1 MTLEFLYDPLLFLSM
16 SSASERSTWQWWSG
30 GKDSALALRRLRS
43 DPAWSVR
50 GLITQV
56 DRDSG
61 RAVPHGVPEDLIRL
75 QAAAVGLPHR
85 SARFSWGGPRT
96 DYELVL
102 RREFH
107 DLRRAGAEFVAFGEL
122 SSSASRARRS
132 YQLAFTGLVPEFPL
146 WGSDSGQHAE
156 AVLEAGI
163 SAWVCAVDTTI
174 LPSTFV
180 GRRYDA
186 DFLADLPA
194 HVDPCGE
201 NAEFHTFVEWAP
213 GWSRKVPVKPGRLIQ
228 RYGFTYVDLE
238 LATDVT
244 IPVAAPPVDRQKSPE
259 GNGKGDG
266 DGCSDGGD
274 GRGGESGADGDH
286 AEGDLGA
293 TDPFEYFERLGRV
306 RSYVDDHLED
316 GLSLAA
322 VAVIA
327 AMTPSSFSR
336 YFRRRVGSSFRSWLT
351 GRRLERAAQLL
362 QESDMTVDQ
371 VGKIVGLRGG
381 RTFRRAF
388 QLQFGC
394 CASQYRK
401 DYLAEAGPK
410 KRLNGPRRVA
420 ESRSRSTEEQ

>member
-1 MTLEFLYDPLLFLSM
+1 MAPEP
-16 SSASERSTWQWWSG
+16 ERSAWQWWSG
-30 GKDSALALRRLRS
+30 GKDSAWALSRLRS
-43 DPAWSVR
+43 DPAWCVR

-61 RAVPHGVPEDLIRL
+61 RAVPHGVHEDLIRL
-75 QAAAVGLPHR
+75 QAAAVDLPHR
-85 SARFSWGGPRT
+85 AARFNWGGPRT

-107 DLRRAGAEFVAFGEL
+107 ELRRDGAEFVAFGEL
-122 SSSASRARRS
+122 FSSASRARRS
-132 YQLAFTGLVPEFPL
+132 HQLAFTGLVPEFPL
-146 WGSDSGQHAE
+146 WGRNSRQHAE
-156 AVLEAGI
+156 AVLEAGL
-163 SAWVCAVDTTI
+163 SAWVCAVDTMT
-174 LPSTFV
+174 LPSSFV
-180 GRRYDA
+180 GQRYDA
-186 DFLADLPA
+186 DFLANLPP

-213 GWSRKVPVKPGRLIQ
+213 GWTRKVPVKPRGLIE

-244 IPVAAPPVDRQKSPE
+244 IAVAALPVDRQGSPE
-259 GNGKGDG
+259 SSGNGDG
-266 DGCSDGGD
+266 SNDGGD

-293 TDPFEYFERLGRV
+293 TDPFEYYERLGRV

-351 GRRLERAAQLL
+351 GRCVERAAQLL
-362 QESDMTVDQ
+362 RESDMTVDQ
-371 VGKIVGLRGG
+371 VGKSVGFRGG

-394 CASQYRK
+394 SASQYRK
-401 DYLAEAGPK
+401 DYLAQGGPK
-410 KRLNGPRRVA
+410 KGLNGSRRAA
-420 ESRSRSTEEQ
+420 ESRSRSTGKQ

>member
-1 MTLEFLYDPLLFLSM
+1 MTGESLYDPLLFAYM
-16 SSASERSTWQWWSG
+16 VPEHERRIWQWWSG

-61 RAVPHGVPEDLIRL
+61 RAVPHGVPVDLIRL
-75 QAAAVGLPHR
+75 QAAAVDLPHR
-85 SARFSWGGPRT
+85 VVRFGWGGPRT

-102 RREFH
+102 RRELH
-107 DLRRAGAEFVAFGEL
+107 GLRRDGAEFVAFGEL

-146 WGSDSGQHAE
+146 WGSNSRQHAE
-156 AVLEAGI
+156 AVLEEGI

-180 GRRYDA
+180 GRRYDV

-244 IPVAAPPVDRQKSPE
+244 IAVAASPVDRQESPE

-274 GRGGESGADGDH
+274 GRGGESGADGEN
-286 AEGDLGA
+286 AEGDPGA
-293 TDPFEYFERLGRV
+293 TDPFEYYERLGRV
-306 RSYVDDHLED
+306 RNYVDDHLED

-336 YFRRRVGSSFRSWLT
+336 YFRRQVGSSFRSWMT
-351 GRRLERAAQLL
+351 GRRVERAAQLL
-362 QESDMTVDQ
+362 EESDMTIDQ
-371 VGKIVGLRGG
+371 VGRIVGFRGG

-388 QLQFGC
+388 QLQLGC
-394 CASQYRK
+394 SASQYRK
-401 DYLAEAGPK
+401 DYLAQGGPK
-410 KRLNGPRRVA
+410 KGLSGPRRVA
-420 ESRSRSTEEQ
+420 ESRSRSTEKQ